1 MLVGDVALAAG
12 KPKDAL
18 AAYDGALARNPNLS
32 RALLGAARAAEK
44 AGDPE
49 TARERYG
56 TLAAQWKA
64 ADPEVPALD
73 EVRRGAAPARTTQ
86 R

>member
-1 MLVGDVALAAG
+1 MALAAG
-12 KPKDAL
+12 KPKEAA
-18 AAYDGALARNPNLS
+18 AAYEGALARNPNLS

-49 TARERYG
+49 TAHERYG

-64 ADPEVPALD
+64 ADPNVPALD
-73 EVRRGAAPARTTQ
+73 EVRRGAAPPHTTQ

>member
-1 MLVGDVALAAG
+1 
-12 KPKDAL
+12 
-18 AAYDGALARNPNLS
+18 
-32 RALLGAARAAEK
+32 LLGAARAAQK

-49 TARERYG
+49 TARERYA

-73 EVRRGAAPARTTQ
+73 EVWKGAAPPRTTQ

>member
-1 MLVGDVALAAG
+1 MDADAPAGSRRPHGAAAHRV
-12 KPKDAL
+12 P
-18 AAYDGALARNPNLS
+18 ALARNPNLS

-49 TARERYG
+49 TARERYA